1 MITQPRYLYQ
11 AIASLIVMV
20 LHIPSTILTVHQHQA
35 AVFKNGH
42 LIIVSTGKG
51 GGEEMHNDLS

>member
-1 MITQPRYLYQ
+1 M
-11 AIASLIVMV
+11 
-20 LHIPSTILTVHQHQA
+20 PSTILTVHQHQA